1 MSMKI
6 TSKKSNSKHTILI
19 IDDEPDIRDLLE
31 YNLNQNGY
39 NTVTA
44 NDGLDAFL
52 KLDPQ
57 ISLILL
63 DVMMPKVDGYEVCE
77 KIRSN
82 SQFSHIPIVFLTAK
96 NTSEDEYEGLIRGAD
111 DYIVK
116 PISIKNLLI
125 RIRNLI
131 NKVSINND
139 KLFNHLSITLDSE
152 KHIVKS
158 DGKIVNLTKIEYN
171 LLLVLLKSPGKVFK
185 RKELLDR
192 AWDANTIV
200 NDRTV
205 DVHVKKLRSKIEIKE
220 SIIKTVHGVGYYIEE

>member
-158 DGKIVNLTKIEYN
+158 DGKIVNLTKIEYK

-205 DVHVKKLRSKIEIKE
+205 DVHIKKLRSKIEIKE

>member
-205 DVHVKKLRSKIEIKE
+205 DVHIKKLRSKIEIKE

>member
-205 DVHVKKLRSKIEIKE
+205 DVHIKKLRSKIEIKE
-220 SIIKTVHGVGYYIEE
+220 SIIKTVHGVGYYIEG

>member
-158 DGKIVNLTKIEYN
+158 DGKIVNLTKIEYK

-192 AWDANTIV
+192 AWDANT
-200 NDRTV
+200 NC
-205 DVHVKKLRSKIEIKE
+205 E
-220 SIIKTVHGVGYYIEE
+220 YILI

>member
-1 MSMKI
+1 MIIKLQI
-6 TSKKSNSKHTILI
+6 LVKH
-19 IDDEPDIRDLLE
+19 RDLLE

-96 NTSEDEYEGLIRGAD
+96 NTSEDEYEGLIRGA
-111 DYIVK
+111 
-116 PISIKNLLI
+116 
-125 RIRNLI
+125 
-131 NKVSINND
+131 
-139 KLFNHLSITLDSE
+139 SITTGTSACSMM
-152 KHIVKS
+152 I
-158 DGKIVNLTKIEYN
+158 
-171 LLLVLLKSPGKVFK
+171 
-185 RKELLDR
+185 
-192 AWDANTIV
+192 
-200 NDRTV
+200 
-205 DVHVKKLRSKIEIKE
+205 
-220 SIIKTVHGVGYYIEE
+220 